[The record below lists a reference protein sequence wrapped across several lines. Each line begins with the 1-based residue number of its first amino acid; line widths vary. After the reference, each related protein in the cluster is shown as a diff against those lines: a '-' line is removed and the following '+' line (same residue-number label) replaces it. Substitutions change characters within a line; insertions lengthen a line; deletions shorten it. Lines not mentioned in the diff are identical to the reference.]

1 MIQRLLNSARQILD
15 ERSGAD
21 DTQRKSGNCTSDM
34 KGNGRGKKGIVRRY
48 KLPLQIR
55 GIPLPLQIKG
65 VPLRLPIS
73 EGQVLDEKFQA
84 QFQSHDILEQKPLDW
99 TTRREERRRD
109 EEKVVFGSLPTQPGK
124 EPRIR
129 LRKHFAYPYFW
140 ESGTNAVR
148 FRSIRRNRG
157 VRVGPG
163 SRPTIGKY
171 ARINKTHRIRPVK
184 WKRIGSR
191 NPNRTVLGWQSMKE
205 RRQGR
210 VEAARKCVKGLS
222 IYPEEKSQIRTIRY
236 KRPSKRIRRFKWKRR
251 LVRTFHANKISS
263 RQRQPRDEKEVD
275 ILFDDTFDSWD
286 KFKP

>member
-1 MIQRLLNSARQILD
+1 M
-15 ERSGAD
+15 AD
-21 DTQRKSGNCTSDM
+21 DTQRKSGSCTSDM

-48 KLPLQIR
+48 KLPLQIKR
-55 GIPLPLQIKG
+55 
-65 VPLRLPIS
+65 VPLRLPNS
-73 EGQVLDEKFQA
+73 ERQVLDEKFQA
-84 QFQSHDILEQKPLDW
+84 QFRSHNILEQKPLDW

-109 EEKVVFGSLPTQPGK
+109 EKKVVFGSLPTQPGK

-129 LRKHFAYPYFW
+129 LRKYFAYPYFW
-140 ESGTNAVR
+140 ESGANAVR

-157 VRVGPG
+157 VRIGG
-163 SRPTIGKY
+163 SRPNIGKY

-191 NPNRTVLGWQSMKE
+191 NPKRTVLGWQSMKE
-205 RRQGR
+205 RRQGK

-222 IYPEEKSQIRTIRY
+222 ICPEEKSQIRTIRY
-236 KRPSKRIRRFKWKRR
+236 KRPSKRIRRFKWKR

-263 RQRQPRDEKEVD
+263 RQQQPRDEKEVD